1 MLPRDIGNLRKNR
14 VTHNGSHPKYNIFVG
29 MVLDSMLNMEEPEP
43 EFKEFVNFLKIG
55 CRFRPQ
61 DIPWN

>member
-1 MLPRDIGNLRKNR
+1 MNVDPLLIVCLKNALD
-14 VTHNGSHPKYNIFVG
+14 KYNMFVG
-29 MVLDSMLNMEEPEP
+29 TVLDSMVYMENPES
-43 EFKEFVNFLKIG
+43 EFKQFVNFLKIG